1 MTNFLLD
8 LYQKNEHKLKRQPK
22 MIDRISPSLSTRM
35 TSAVIASEVIMN
47 GMTVAMSGY
56 AMAGYPKA
64 VPEELVRQKQK
75 GQNLAINLITGANV
89 PWLDELLGGSEVISE
104 RVPMCAHKAL
114 SSQVNSHR
122 VRYVEQQMCKM
133 PRLLRSHSFGNID
146 VVVIEALAVTE
157 EGLIPTTSVGLAK
170 YFLEAADEIIVEV
183 NSAQPELLYGLHD
196 VYIPEPP
203 PATKPIPLTGCTDR
217 IGLAFIPFNT
227 SRIKFIVETDK
238 SENDPQ
244 SSAYTS
250 ESKKIAE
257 TLFSFLEH
265 EYHTKNGGRLP
276 PIQLGFGNIA
286 EAIADFL
293 QTSEFSDL
301 QFFCGGISENILK
314 LLGSGKATG
323 ISTAGITMN
332 ENSAKLLKKIANLR
346 EKLVLRNGD
355 MINNSEIIGRLGV
368 MALNTGIEIDIYG
381 NVNSSHIGG
390 NNVVNGIG
398 GGANFAQNAGL
409 SVLLIPSV
417 SKGGA
422 ISNIVPMVSHQD
434 ICEHDIDIVITENGY
449 VDLRGMDD
457 LNRAEAIISTCASD
471 KYKQKLFDYFH
482 ISKQLGGHHPQNP
495 LMAFEWH
502 SRLKETGTML

>member
-1 MTNFLLD
+1 MD
-8 LYQKNEHKLKRQPK
+8 
-22 MIDRISPSLSTRM
+22 
-35 TSAVIASEVIMN
+35 
-47 GMTVAMSGY
+47 GMTIAMSGY

-64 VPEELVRQKQK
+64 IPEELVRRKQE
-75 GQNLAINLITGANV
+75 GQNLTINLITGANV

-122 VRYVEQQMCKM
+122 VSYVEQQMCKM

-157 EGLIPTTSVGLAK
+157 EGLIPTTSVGLTK
-170 YFLEAADEIIVEV
+170 FFLEAADKIIVEV
-183 NSAQPELLYGLHD
+183 NTAQPELLYGLHD

-203 PATKPIPLTGCTDR
+203 PATKPIPLTNCTDR
-217 IGLAFIPFNT
+217 IGLPFIPFNT
-227 SRIKFIVETDK
+227 SKIKYIVETDK
-238 SENDPQ
+238 PENEPQ
-244 SSAYTS
+244 SATYTP
-250 ESKKIAE
+250 ESKRIAE
-257 TLFSFLEH
+257 NLFNFLEK
-265 EYHTKNGGRLP
+265 EYHTKSGGKLP

-286 EAIADFL
+286 EAIADL
-293 QTSEFSDL
+293 LLTSEFNSL
-301 QFFCGGISENILK
+301 NFFCGGISENILK
-314 LLGSGKATG
+314 FLESGKATG

-332 ENSAKLLKKIANLR
+332 ENSAKLLEKIANLR

-368 MALNTGIEIDIYG
+368 MTLNTGIEIDIYG

-409 SVLLIPSV
+409 SVLLISSE

-434 ICEHDIDIVITENGY
+434 ICEHDIDLVITENGFA
-449 VDLRGMDD
+449 DLRGLDD
-457 LNRAEAIISTCASD
+457 LHRAEAIITNCASD
-471 KYKQKLFDYFH
+471 KYKQKLFDYFYT
-482 ISKQLGGHHPQNP
+482 SKQLGGHHPQNP
-495 LMAFEWH
+495 VMAFEWY
-502 SRLKETGTML
+502 SRLKSTRSML